1 MLRAIAG
8 KEALSF
14 LNLPTNSAEKCCA
27 SEAEPP
33 FPQIKSLLF
42 FLKASAIILAAI
54 IISLLL
60 FLKSY

>member
-8 KEALSF
+8 KETLSF

-33 FPQIKSLLF
+33 LPHIKSLFF
-42 FLKASAIILAAI
+42 FLKDSVIILAEI
-54 IISLLL
+54 IISL
-60 FLKSY
+60 